1 MEEIERITTLK
12 AKTEGIRP
20 KFCYISFSFFPQK
33 AFYSSCFLGAF
44 KVNLVSRSE
53 RVEN

>member
-1 MEEIERITTLK
+1 MEEIEIITTLK
-12 AKTEGIRP
+12 AKTEAIRP
-20 KFCYISFSFFPQK
+20 KFCYISLYFFPKK
-33 AFYSSCFLGAF
+33 AFYSSYFLGAF